1 MKNKKTLIIAG
12 TSILVLAVLYFAYRK
27 KKMDEENDI
36 TNDLDFQEVIKKI
49 DNAKKQYYEER

>member
-12 TSILVLAVLYFAYRK
+12 TSILVLGVLYFAYRK
-27 KKMDEENDI
+27 KKKDEENDI

-49 DNAKKQYYEER
+49 DNAKK